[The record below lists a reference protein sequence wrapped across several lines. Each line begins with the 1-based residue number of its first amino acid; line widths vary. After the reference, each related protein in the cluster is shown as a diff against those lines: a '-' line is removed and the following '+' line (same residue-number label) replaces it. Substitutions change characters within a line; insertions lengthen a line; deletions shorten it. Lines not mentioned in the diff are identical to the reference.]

1 MYKIVGITYQYIL
14 ILITKYCI
22 MKRNLLL
29 LAIICNFCFAGYAQS
44 GLGISEKE
52 NWLGY
57 WTEFNPKK
65 EDYRD
70 PQKILTGTIS
80 VNTTLSNRDTYLI
93 QGVVYV
99 TNNAVLTIEPG
110 TLLRADSKTCGTLVI
125 TKGAK
130 IMAEGSESFPIV
142 FTTNNDEYS
151 RKPGDW
157 GGIIVMGDAPVS
169 GFGGMG
175 VISFDLDSQYN
186 RFGGTNMQSNSGVL
200 KHVRVEYA
208 GRKSA
213 SKKQIA
219 GITFAGVG
227 SGTTIESIQ
236 VSYSDNDSFEF
247 FGGNIKAQKLISFRA
262 ADDDFDF
269 TQGVQADFSNS
280 IALRNP
286 YSSNAGS
293 ARCLEVKSYNEIER
307 FDPQRSKTNVKIYN
321 VTLVNTEE
329 GNPGLLKE
337 ALYVSNEATI
347 NMSNSVVY
355 GFRDFLMLD
364 RFAMVDEMEKYIKL
378 KDIVVGHCKNTFSS
392 LDENETLRM
401 DVDFIASKNN
411 ITIADGAIN
420 DYFKSTD
427 FSITPDFRYLKIAN
441 NVSKVVLNDKK

>member
-1 MYKIVGITYQYIL
+1 
-14 ILITKYCI
+14 

-29 LAIICNFCFAGYAQS
+29 LTVICNFCFAGYAQS

-52 NWLGY
+52 NWLEY

-70 PQKILTGTIS
+70 PQKILTGYITE
-80 VNTTLSNRDTYLI
+80 NTTLYSRDTYLL

-99 TNNAVLTIEPG
+99 TNNATLTIEQG
-110 TLLRADSKTCGTLVI
+110 TLLRGDSKTCGTLVI

-130 IMAEGSESFPIV
+130 IIAEGSESFPIV

-175 VISFDLDSQYN
+175 VVNFDLEPKYN
-186 RFGGTNMQSNSGVL
+186 RFGGENMQGNSGVL

-213 SKKQIA
+213 SKNQIA

-227 SGTTIESIQ
+227 SGTKIENIQ
-236 VSYSDNDSFEF
+236 VSFSDNDSFEF
-247 FGGNIKAQKLISFRA
+247 YGGNIKAQKLISYRA

-269 TQGVQADFSNS
+269 TQGVQADFTNS
-280 IALRNP
+280 IAIRNP
-286 YSSNAGS
+286 FSSNPGKP
-293 ARCLEVKSYNEIER
+293 RCLEIKSYNEIEK
-307 FDPQRSKTNVKIYN
+307 FDPQRSKTNVKASNI
-321 VTLVNTEE
+321 TLVNTED
-329 GNPGLLKE
+329 NKQGLIKE
-337 ALYVSNEATI
+337 AVFVSSEANLTLT
-347 NMSNSVVY
+347 NSVVF

-364 RFAMVDEMEKYIKL
+364 KFTSLEDLEKYVKL
-378 KDIVVGHCKNTFSS
+378 KTLVVAHCTNTFSIM
-392 LDENETLRM
+392 DGVLRT
-401 DVDFIASKNN
+401 DVDYIASKNS
-411 ITIADGAIN
+411 ITISDGLIN
-420 DYFKSTD
+420 DYFKNSN
-427 FSITPDFRYLKIAN
+427 FSITPDFRYLKIDKNASN
-441 NVSKVVLNDKK
+441 VVLNNK

>member
-1 MYKIVGITYQYIL
+1 
-14 ILITKYCI
+14 

-29 LAIICNFCFAGYAQS
+29 LAVICNFCFASYAQS

-70 PQKILTGTIS
+70 PQKILTGVIS
-80 VNTTLSNRDTYLI
+80 QNTTLSNRDTYLL
-93 QGVVYV
+93 QGNVYI

-110 TLLRADSKTCGTLVI
+110 TLLRGDSKTCGTLII

-142 FTTNNDEYS
+142 FTSNNDEYS

-169 GFGGMG
+169 GFGGMS
-175 VISFDLDSQYN
+175 VLNYDLEPQYN
-186 RFGGTNMQSNSGVL
+186 RFGGENAAGSAGVL
-200 KHVRVEYA
+200 KHIRVEYA

-213 SKKQIA
+213 TKRQIA

-227 SGTTIESIQ
+227 SGTVIEGIQ

-247 FGGNIKAQKLISFRA
+247 YGGNVKAQKLVSFRA

-269 TQGVQADFSNS
+269 TQGVQAEFSNS
-280 IALRNP
+280 IALRHP
-286 YSSNAGS
+286 FSSNPGNP
-293 ARCLEVKSYNEIER
+293 RCMEVKSYNEIEK
-307 FDPQRSKTNVKIYN
+307 FDPQRSKTNVKATNI
-321 VTLVNTEE
+321 TLVNVED
-329 GNPGLLKE
+329 NKQGLIKE
-337 ALYVSNEATI
+337 AVYVSNEA
-347 NMSNSVVY
+347 NLNLSNSVVY

-364 RFAMVDEMEKYIKL
+364 KYPMMDEFEKFVKL
-378 KDIVVGHCKNTFSS
+378 KNLVVGHCTNIFSS
-392 LDENETLRM
+392 MNGERLGLDT
-401 DVDFIASKNN
+401 DYITSKNG
-411 ITIADGAIN
+411 IETSDGLIN
-420 DYFKSTD
+420 DYFKTPD
-427 FSITPDFRYLKIAN
+427 FSITPDFRYLKIQRN
-441 NVSKVVLNDKK
+441 SSNVVLNNK

>member
-1 MYKIVGITYQYIL
+1 
-14 ILITKYCI
+14 

-29 LAIICNFCFAGYAQS
+29 LAVICNFCFASYAQS

-70 PQKILTGTIS
+70 PQKILTGVIS
-80 VNTTLSNRDTYLI
+80 QNTTLSNRDTYLL
-93 QGVVYV
+93 QGNVYI

-110 TLLRADSKTCGTLVI
+110 TLLRGDSKTCGTLII

-142 FTTNNDEYS
+142 FTSNNDEYS

-169 GFGGMG
+169 GFGGMS
-175 VISFDLDSQYN
+175 VLNYDLEPQYN
-186 RFGGTNMQSNSGVL
+186 RFGGENKLGSAGVL
-200 KHVRVEYA
+200 KHIRVEYA

-213 SKKQIA
+213 TKRQIA

-227 SGTTIESIQ
+227 SGTVIEGIQ

-247 FGGNIKAQKLISFRA
+247 YGGNVKAQKLVSYRA

-269 TQGVQADFSNS
+269 TQGVQAEFSNS
-280 IALRNP
+280 IALRHP
-286 YSSNAGS
+286 FSSNPGNP
-293 ARCLEVKSYNEIER
+293 RCMEVKSYNEIEK
-307 FDPQRSKTNVKIYN
+307 FDPQRSKTNVKATNI
-321 VTLVNTEE
+321 TLVNVED
-329 GNPGLLKE
+329 NKQGLIKE
-337 ALYVSNEATI
+337 AVYVSNEA
-347 NMSNSVVY
+347 NLNLSNSVVY

-364 RFAMVDEMEKYIKL
+364 QYPMMDEFEKFVKL
-378 KDIVVGHCKNTFSS
+378 KNLVVGHCTNIFSS
-392 LDENETLRM
+392 MNGERSGLDTNYIT
-401 DVDFIASKNN
+401 SKNG
-411 ITIADGAIN
+411 IETSDGLIN
-420 DYFKSTD
+420 DYFKTPD
-427 FSITPDFRYLKIAN
+427 FSITPDFRYLKIQRN
-441 NVSKVVLNDKK
+441 SSNVVLNDK

>member
-1 MYKIVGITYQYIL
+1 
-14 ILITKYCI
+14 

-29 LAIICNFCFAGYAQS
+29 LAVICNFCFVSYAQS

-70 PQKILTGTIS
+70 PQKILTGVIS
-80 VNTTLSNRDTYLI
+80 QNTTLSNRDTYLL
-93 QGVVYV
+93 QGNVYI

-110 TLLRADSKTCGTLVI
+110 TLLRGDSKTCGTLII

-142 FTTNNDEYS
+142 FTSNNDEYS

-169 GFGGMG
+169 GFGGMS
-175 VISFDLDSQYN
+175 VLNYDLEPQYN
-186 RFGGTNMQSNSGVL
+186 RFGGENKLGSAGVL
-200 KHVRVEYA
+200 KHIRVEYA

-213 SKKQIA
+213 TKRQIA

-227 SGTTIESIQ
+227 SGTVIEGIQ

-247 FGGNIKAQKLISFRA
+247 YGGNVKAQKLVSFRA

-269 TQGVQADFSNS
+269 TQGVQAEFSNS
-280 IALRNP
+280 IALRHP
-286 YSSNAGS
+286 FSSNPGNP
-293 ARCLEVKSYNEIER
+293 RCMEVKSYNEIEK
-307 FDPQRSKTNVKIYN
+307 FDPQRSKTNVKATNI
-321 VTLVNTEE
+321 TLVNVED
-329 GNPGLLKE
+329 NKQGLIKE
-337 ALYVSNEATI
+337 AVYVSNEA
-347 NMSNSVVY
+347 NLNLSNSVVY

-364 RFAMVDEMEKYIKL
+364 QYPMMDEFEKFVKL
-378 KDIVVGHCKNTFSS
+378 KNLVVGHCTNIFSS
-392 LDENETLRM
+392 MNGERLGLDT
-401 DVDFIASKNN
+401 DYITSKNG
-411 ITIADGAIN
+411 IETSDGLIN
-420 DYFKSTD
+420 DYFKTPD
-427 FSITPDFRYLKIAN
+427 FSITPDFRYLKIQRN
-441 NVSKVVLNDKK
+441 TSNVVLNNK